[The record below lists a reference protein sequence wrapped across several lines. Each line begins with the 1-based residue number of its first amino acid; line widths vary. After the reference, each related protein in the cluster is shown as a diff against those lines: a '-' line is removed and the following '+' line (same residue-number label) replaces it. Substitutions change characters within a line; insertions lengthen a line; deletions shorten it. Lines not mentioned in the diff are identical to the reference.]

1 MYQYRIIQNG
11 DRKIYIKICQK
22 CNEDLD
28 KDSKENYCRKCSGET
43 NSSKLKDFSY

>member
-11 DRKIYIKICQK
+11 DRKIYIKICKK

-28 KDSKENYCRKCSGET
+28 KNSEEDYCSKCSDEV
-43 NSSKLKDFSY
+43 NSNL